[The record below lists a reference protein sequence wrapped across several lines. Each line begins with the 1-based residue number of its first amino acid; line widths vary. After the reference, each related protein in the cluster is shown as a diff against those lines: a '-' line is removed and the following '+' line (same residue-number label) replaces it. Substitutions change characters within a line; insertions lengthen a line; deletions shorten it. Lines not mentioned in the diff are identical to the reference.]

1 MPTARTLV
9 LAGLRQPVSN
19 PADVN
24 GDGST
29 NTADV
34 VAVYTFIEK
43 GETSGFLREACDV
56 NGDGSVNTADV
67 VAIYTAIIGPSGAG
81 SKAFRAQAAKLLKQ

>member
-1 MPTARTLV
+1 MTLV
-9 LAGLRQPVSN
+9 IRGMSDTIPDRE

-24 GDGST
+24 GDGNK

-43 GETSGFLREACDV
+43 GSESGFTREAADV
-56 NGDGSVNTADV
+56 NRDGSVNTADV
-67 VAIYTAIIGPSGAG
+67 VAIYTAIIGSEGAG
-81 SKAFRAQAAKLLKQ
+81 SRAFKKQILRLLNK